1 MPTLAELLQPRTQQQ
16 ELSQLLTYLQ
26 ARGLTVTD
34 YNSGGVARTL
44 LEVSAD
50 GLADLS
56 QLAVTLAQSG
66 YLEYAETDWLE
77 LLTDSQWDVQRNQAT
92 NAVGTVTLSCAAGFG
107 PVTVVANTLLVGTSN
122 GLRYNVTGAGQIP
135 DGGSITLAIRA
146 EGTGAAYNVAAGTIT
161 ILHTP
166 ILGVTCTNP
175 SNWLATAGVDTE
187 TDAALRQRARL
198 RWAELGYGATAD
210 AYRYWAL
217 TARPEVTRVLVLDN
231 LPRGQGTVDV
241 VIYGTGGLGAGVV
254 SDVDAYI
261 QLRKPLTADVDVYQA
276 TMVNVTVTATIYV
289 TNGFLDAAQT
299 AVAAEINTLQT
310 EAEIGG
316 YLYKSRVLEALFV
329 RPYVVNVDM
338 TAPSAD
344 VDLGTVEVANLVT
357 NLTWV
362 EVS

>member
-66 YLEYAETDWLE
+66 YLEYAETDWLD

-107 PVTVVANTLLVGTSN
+107 PVTVIANTLLVGTSN
-122 GLRYNVTGAGQIP
+122 GLRYNVTGAGEIP

-161 ILHTP
+161 TLHTP

-175 SNWLATAGVDTE
+175 SNWLATAGVNIE

-217 TARPEVTRVLVLDN
+217 TARPEVTKVLVLDN

-261 QLRKPLTADVDVYQA
+261 QLRKPLTANVSVYQA
-276 TMVNVTVTATIYV
+276 TAVNISISASIYV
-289 TNGFLDAAQT
+289 KSGFLDVVQT

-316 YLYKSRVLEALFV
+316 YVYKSRILEALFV

-338 TAPSAD
+338 TAPGAD

-357 NLTWV
+357 DFIWV
-362 EVS
+362 EV

>member
-1 MPTLAELLQPRTQQQ
+1 MSTLAELLQPRTQQQ
-16 ELSQLLTYLQ
+16 ELSQLLLYLQ
-26 ARGLTVTD
+26 ARGLPVTD

-56 QLAVTLAQSG
+56 QMAVTLAQSG
-66 YLEYAETDWLE
+66 YLEYSEGDWLD

-92 NAVGTVTLSCAAGFG
+92 VATGNITLSCAAGFG
-107 PVTVVANTLLVGTSN
+107 PITVAANTLIVGTSN
-122 GLRYNVTGAGQIP
+122 GLRYIVTGAGEIP

-146 EGTGAAYNVAAGTIT
+146 EGTGAAYNVATGTIN

-166 ILGVTCTNP
+166 ILGVSCTNP
-175 SNWLATAGVDTE
+175 SGWLLTAGVNTE

-217 TARPEVTRVLVLDN
+217 TARPEVTRVMVLDN

-241 VIYGTGGLGAGVV
+241 VIYGTGGLGSAVV

-261 QLRKPLTADVDVYQA
+261 QLRKPLTADVSVYQA
-276 TMVNVTVTATIYV
+276 TMVNVPVVATIYV
-289 TNGFLDAAQT
+289 KSGFLDAAQT
-299 AVAAEINTLQT
+299 AVAAEINMLQT

-316 YLYKSRVLEALFV
+316 YLYKSRVLEALFA
-329 RPYVVNVDM
+329 RPYTVNVNM
-338 TAPSAD
+338 SQPTAD
-344 VDLGTVEVANLVT
+344 IDLGTVEVANLVT
-357 NLTWV
+357 ALTWV
-362 EVS
+362 EV

>member
-56 QLAVTLAQSG
+56 QFAVTLAQSG
-66 YLEYAETDWLE
+66 YLEFAETDWLD
-77 LLTDSQWDVQRNQAT
+77 LLTDSQWDVRRNQAT
-92 NAVGTVTLSCAAGFG
+92 AAVGSITLSCAAGFG
-107 PVTVVANTLLVGTSN
+107 PVTVTANTLLVGTSN

-146 EGTGAAYNVAAGTIT
+146 EGTGAAYNVATGTIT
-161 ILHTP
+161 TLHTP
-166 ILGVTCTNP
+166 ILGVTCTN
-175 SNWLATAGVDTE
+175 SSSWLTTAGVDTE
-187 TDAALRQRARL
+187 TDTALRQRARL
-198 RWAELGYGATAD
+198 RWAELGYGATSD

-241 VIYGTGGLGAGVV
+241 VIYGTGGLGSGVV

-261 QLRKPLTADVDVYQA
+261 QLRKPLTADVSVYQA
-276 TMVNVTVTATIYV
+276 TMVNVPVVATIYV
-289 TNGFLDAAQT
+289 KSGFLDAAQT

-316 YLYKSRVLEALFV
+316 YLYKSRILEALFV

-338 TAPSAD
+338 TAPTTD
-344 VDLGTVEVANLVT
+344 TDLGTVEVANLVT

-362 EVS
+362 EV